1 MYNLNKNMNK
11 KQKGSTLILL
21 VLIVLILA
29 GIGAAGYYLINQDSQ
44 KYADWKTYENKVL
57 GYEIKYPNDWIHRE
71 YPNTQTGAG
80 FRPINSDYEFI
91 NINAMT
97 GAEMDYN
104 IPFNDYVK
112 EAAIKEIQGFEK
124 LNSIEEISTATVIK
138 GYKTTWIYSDMNSND
153 KNISLP
159 ITYFDYKKTVGDF
172 KYMTIQVSLGDK
184 EYEEIYEQML
194 STLKIIK

>member
-1 MYNLNKNMNK
+1 MKKMNKN
-11 KQKGSTLILL
+11 QKGSTLILL
-21 VLIVLILA
+21 ILIVLILA
-29 GIGAAGYYLINQDSQ
+29 GVGAASYYLINQDSQ

-80 FRPINSDYEFI
+80 FRPINSDYESI
-91 NINAMT
+91 NINAIV

-124 LNSIEEISTATVIK
+124 LNSIEEISTAIGIK
-138 GYKTTWIYSDMNSND
+138 GYKTTWIYSDMNNND

-159 ITYFDYKKTVGDF
+159 ITYFDYKKTVGDY

-194 STLKIIK
+194 STFKLIK